1 MMFYRHHRLLSIALV
16 LLAVVFLVRAQDNDA
31 GLTEDPFNSGVEQVD
46 SEEPIPEVL
55 PSPAQGASPA
65 PSPSPDANSTPTPAG
80 TDILSVMEANGAT
93 MMAKIIRTTAG
104 LGDIRNKLAGDGQY
118 TYLAPSDDAMRANE
132 HIFKNTTNVHL
143 WAQYYFLLNKVATS
157 DIPNTGS
164 KVVNS
169 SVAIRSTDLAGK
181 LGNVRD
187 YVLIMAKRGNDN
199 VVWSTAPKSPAK
211 IIKPDLPASNG
222 IVHIIDQAI
231 SPPLSLERVLK
242 DIPEVSTFLS
252 IIKNLNMSTQWLH
265 GETIFAPTNDAM
277 KELPTTLWST
287 SRQALAMQH
296 HIMVGQ
302 HYSGTMQTE
311 KLVNAKTGAFLTITK
326 VSDDEFMV
334 NNAHIVQKDILTN
347 NGNVWSY

>member
-187 YVLIMAKRGNDN
+187 YVLIMFGLLLLNRQ
-199 VVWSTAPKSPAK
+199 PKLSSPTFQ
-211 IIKPDLPASNG
+211 PAT
-222 IVHIIDQAI
+222 
-231 SPPLSLERVLK
+231 
-242 DIPEVSTFLS
+242 VS
-252 IIKNLNMSTQWLH
+252 
-265 GETIFAPTNDAM
+265 
-277 KELPTTLWST
+277 
-287 SRQALAMQH
+287 
-296 HIMVGQ
+296 
-302 HYSGTMQTE
+302 Y
-311 KLVNAKTGAFLTITK
+311 
-326 VSDDEFMV
+326 
-334 NNAHIVQKDILTN
+334 IL
-347 NGNVWSY
+347 